1 MNSANLLKLKND
13 INCIL
18 LNETLVAKI
27 LDYFNQSNIKTIKN
41 NKKQVNI
48 LKSNKIQTK
57 KELNE
62 NKLIMIMN
70 KLSHNNINELI
81 KEYLSTISLLDE
93 EQYIIIQHELL
104 LKMIKDVTFINN
116 YIPFIILLFS
126 IERKKLSIYPS
137 YFINTLNKIILLS
150 LY

>member
-57 KELNE
+57 K
-62 NKLIMIMN
+62 
-70 KLSHNNINELI
+70 
-81 KEYLSTISLLDE
+81 
-93 EQYIIIQHELL
+93 
-104 LKMIKDVTFINN
+104 
-116 YIPFIILLFS
+116 
-126 IERKKLSIYPS
+126 
-137 YFINTLNKIILLS
+137 
-150 LY
+150 